1 MARAIQLPAPGR
13 GSYDRSLSRAERDQE
28 HRERLFRAAA
38 EVLLEGELTTARIV
52 ERAGVGRSTF
62 YEFFDSPEHLLAQF
76 EQRVL
81 RQIETELQIAFTEA
95 RTPLER
101 VRAIVRRWLAV
112 LEAEPLDA
120 KVVLGRRA
128 ISRLFSPAGQLLHRA
143 LQQCVDAAR
152 AEGFWFKST
161 DDVSV
166 LAAAAA
172 AEAIA
177 HRHFSALPVRDAARV
192 LSDVIVK
199 VLR

>member
-1 MARAIQLPAPGR
+1 MGRSIQLPAPGR
-13 GSYDRSLSRAERDQE
+13 GAYDRSLSRAERDQE

-38 EVLLEGELTTARIV
+38 EVLLDGELSIARIV

-62 YEFFDSPEHLLAQF
+62 YEFFDSPDHLLSQL

-81 RQIETELQIAFTEA
+81 RQIEVELQAALTEA

-101 VRAIVRRWLAV
+101 VRAIVRRWLSV
-112 LEAEPLDA
+112 LEAEPHDA
-120 KVVLGRRA
+120 KVVLARRA
-128 ISRLFSPAGQLLHRA
+128 VSNPFSPAGQLLHRA
-143 LQQCVDAAR
+143 LEQCVDAAR
-152 AEGFWFKST
+152 SEGFWFKST

-177 HRHFSALPVRDAARV
+177 RRHLSTLPVRDAARV